1 MERRLFLTKKST
13 FVAGFTIRVLM
24 VFHTILPC
32 FIFQD
37 LSYCFIR
44 LSGWGGGGSGDASAP
59 RANNTIFSPE
69 NTQQGRRRL
78 SSSRVSGEERPLT

>member
-1 MERRLFLTKKST
+1 
-13 FVAGFTIRVLM
+13 M
-24 VFHTILPC
+24 VFHTILPR

-44 LSGWGGGGSGDASAP
+44 VSGGGGSGDAGLWLGSLLISAA

-78 SSSRVSGEERPLT
+78 SSSRVSGEEKPLTCLSKGLRRPFFVVL